1 MIPFDSAQLSEWL
14 SQYFWPLLRILALI
28 STAPVLSEKQIS
40 KKVKI
45 GLGGLIAILIAP
57 TLPANTIPIIS
68 AAGLW
73 LAIQQIL
80 IGAALG
86 LTMQLAFA
94 AVRLAGEV
102 IGMQMGLSFATFFDP
117 SGGPNMPVLA
127 RLLNLLAMLL
137 FLSFDGH
144 LWLISLL
151 ADSFHTLPIQSQPL
165 NGNGF
170 LALAQLGSLIFIN
183 GMMLALPLICL
194 LLTLNIALGLLN
206 RMTPQL
212 SVFVIGFPV
221 TMTFGIMTLG
231 MMMPMLAPFCEHLF
245 GEMFDRLAA
254 VIGGMTF
261 LPCRYF
267 PLFCRTKWQ

>member
-1 MIPFDSAQLSEWL
+1 M
-14 SQYFWPLLRILALI
+14 
-28 STAPVLSEKQIS
+28 
-40 KKVKI
+40 KI

-127 RLLNLLAMLL
+127 LLNLLAMLL
-137 FLSFDGH
+137 F
-144 LWLISLL
+144 
-151 ADSFHTLPIQSQPL
+151 
-165 NGNGF
+165 
-170 LALAQLGSLIFIN
+170 
-183 GMMLALPLICL
+183 
-194 LLTLNIALGLLN
+194 
-206 RMTPQL
+206 
-212 SVFVIGFPV
+212 
-221 TMTFGIMTLG
+221 
-231 MMMPMLAPFCEHLF
+231 
-245 GEMFDRLAA
+245 
-254 VIGGMTF
+254 
-261 LPCRYF
+261 
-267 PLFCRTKWQ
+267 

>member
-1 MIPFDSAQLSEWL
+1 MLTFDSAQFGVWL

-28 STAPVLSEKQIS
+28 STAPVFSEKQIS

-45 GLGGLIAILIAP
+45 GLGGLIVILIAP
-57 TLPANTIPIIS
+57 GLPVSTVPIFS

-73 LAIQQIL
+73 LAAQQIL
-80 IGAALG
+80 IGVALG
-86 LTMQLAFA
+86 LTMQFAFA
-94 AVRLAGEV
+94 AIRLAGEV

-117 SGGPNMPVLA
+117 SGGPNTPVLA

-137 FLSFDGH
+137 FLSFNGH

-151 ADSFHTLPIQSQPL
+151 VDSFHTLPIQAEPL

-170 LALAQLGSLIFIN
+170 LALTQAGSLIFIN

-194 LLTLNIALGLLN
+194 LLTLNMALGLLN

-221 TMTFGIMTLG
+221 TMTIGIMTIG

-245 GEMFDRLAA
+245 GEFFDRLAD
-254 VIGGMTF
+254 VIGSMT
-261 LPCRYF
+261 P
-267 PLFCRTKWQ
+267 

>member
-1 MIPFDSAQLSEWL
+1 MLTFDSAQFGVWL

-28 STAPVLSEKQIS
+28 STAPVFSEKQIS

-45 GLGGLIAILIAP
+45 GLGGLIVILVAP
-57 TLPANTIPIIS
+57 GLPISTVPIFS

-73 LAIQQIL
+73 LAAQQIL
-80 IGAALG
+80 IGVALG
-86 LTMQLAFA
+86 LTMQFAFA
-94 AVRLAGEV
+94 AIRLAGEV

-117 SGGPNMPVLA
+117 SGGPNTPVLA

-137 FLSFDGH
+137 FLSFNGH

-151 ADSFHTLPIQSQPL
+151 VDSFHTLPIQAEPL

-170 LALAQLGSLIFIN
+170 LALTQAGSLIFIN

-194 LLTLNIALGLLN
+194 LLTLNMALGLLN
-206 RMTPQL
+206 RMTTQL

-221 TMTFGIMTLG
+221 TMTIGIMTIG

-245 GEMFDRLAA
+245 GEFFDRLAD
-254 VIGGMTF
+254 VLGNMT
-261 LPCRYF
+261 P
-267 PLFCRTKWQ
+267 

>member
-1 MIPFDSAQLSEWL
+1 MLTFDSAQFGVWL

-28 STAPVLSEKQIS
+28 STAPMFSEKQIS
-40 KKVKI
+40 KQVKI
-45 GLGGLIAILIAP
+45 GLGGLMVILIAP
-57 TLPANTIPIIS
+57 ALPISTTPIFS

-86 LTMQLAFA
+86 LVMQFAFA

-117 SGGPNMPVLA
+117 SGGPSMPVLA

-151 ADSFHTLPIQSQPL
+151 VDSFHTLPIQTQPL

-170 LALAQLGSLIFIN
+170 LVLTQVGSLIFVN
-183 GMMLALPLICL
+183 GLMLALPMICL
-194 LLTLNIALGLLN
+194 LLTLNMTLGLLN

-221 TMTFGIMTLG
+221 TMTIGIMTMG

-245 GEMFDRLAA
+245 GEVVDRLAA
-254 VIGGMTF
+254 VIGRMTF
-261 LPCRYF
+261 
-267 PLFCRTKWQ
+267 

>member
-1 MIPFDSAQLSEWL
+1 MLTFDSAQLSVWL
-14 SQYFWPLLRILALI
+14 SQYFWPLLRVLALI
-28 STAPVLSEKQIS
+28 ATAPVFSEKQIG
-40 KKVKI
+40 KRVKI
-45 GLGGLIAILIAP
+45 GLAGLIVLLIAP
-57 TLPANTIPIIS
+57 ALPSSNIPIFS
-68 AAGLW
+68 TTGLW
-73 LAIQQIL
+73 LAVQQVL
-80 IGAALG
+80 IGVALG
-86 LTMQLAFA
+86 LTMQFAFA

-117 SGGPNMPVLA
+117 AGGPNTPILA

-151 ADSFHTLPIQSQPL
+151 ADSFYTLPIQTQPL

-170 LALAQLGSLIFIN
+170 LALTQAGSLIFVN

-194 LLTLNIALGLLN
+194 LLALNLALGLLN
-206 RMTPQL
+206 RVTPQL

-221 TMTFGIMTLG
+221 TMTIGILTIG

-245 GEMFDRLAA
+245 GEFFDRLAQ
-254 VIGGMTF
+254 VIGEM
-261 LPCRYF
+261 
-267 PLFCRTKWQ
+267 KQ

>member
-1 MIPFDSAQLSEWL
+1 MLTFDSAQFGVWL

-28 STAPVLSEKQIS
+28 STAPVFSEKQIS

-45 GLGGLIAILIAP
+45 GLGGLIVILVAP
-57 TLPANTIPIIS
+57 GLPISTVPIFS

-73 LAIQQIL
+73 LAAQQIL
-80 IGAALG
+80 IGVALG
-86 LTMQLAFA
+86 LTMQFAFA
-94 AVRLAGEV
+94 AIRLAGEV

-117 SGGPNMPVLA
+117 SGGPNTPVLA

-137 FLSFDGH
+137 FLSFNGH

-151 ADSFHTLPIQSQPL
+151 VDSFHTLPIQAEPL

-170 LALAQLGSLIFIN
+170 LALTQAGSLIFIN

-194 LLTLNIALGLLN
+194 LLTLNMALGLLN

-221 TMTFGIMTLG
+221 TMTIGIMTIG

-245 GEMFDRLAA
+245 GEFFDRLAD
-254 VIGGMTF
+254 VLGNMT
-261 LPCRYF
+261 P
-267 PLFCRTKWQ
+267 

>member
-1 MIPFDSAQLSEWL
+1 MLTFDSAQFGVWL

-28 STAPVLSEKQIS
+28 STAPVFSEKQIS

-45 GLGGLIAILIAP
+45 GLGGLIVILIAP
-57 TLPANTIPIIS
+57 GLPISTVPIFS

-73 LAIQQIL
+73 LAAQQIL
-80 IGAALG
+80 IGVALG
-86 LTMQLAFA
+86 LTMQFAFA
-94 AVRLAGEV
+94 AIRLAGEV

-117 SGGPNMPVLA
+117 SGGPNTPVLA

-137 FLSFDGH
+137 FLSFNGH

-151 ADSFHTLPIQSQPL
+151 VDSFHTLPIQAEPL

-170 LALAQLGSLIFIN
+170 LALTQAGSLIFIN

-194 LLTLNIALGLLN
+194 LLTLNMALGLLN

-221 TMTFGIMTLG
+221 TMTIGIMTIG

-245 GEMFDRLAA
+245 GEFFDRLAD
-254 VIGGMTF
+254 VLGNMT
-261 LPCRYF
+261 P
-267 PLFCRTKWQ
+267 

>member
-1 MIPFDSAQLSEWL
+1 MLTFDSAQFGVWL

-28 STAPVLSEKQIS
+28 STAPVFSEKQIS

-45 GLGGLIAILIAP
+45 GLGGLIVILVAP
-57 TLPANTIPIIS
+57 GLPISSVPIFS

-73 LAIQQIL
+73 LAAQQIL
-80 IGAALG
+80 IGVALG
-86 LTMQLAFA
+86 LTMQFAFA
-94 AVRLAGEV
+94 AIRLAGEV

-117 SGGPNMPVLA
+117 SGGPNTPVLA

-137 FLSFDGH
+137 FLSFNGH

-151 ADSFHTLPIQSQPL
+151 VDSFHTLPIQAEPL

-170 LALAQLGSLIFIN
+170 LALTQAGSLIFIN

-194 LLTLNIALGLLN
+194 LLTLNMALGLLN

-221 TMTFGIMTLG
+221 TMTIGIMTIG

-245 GEMFDRLAA
+245 GEFFDRLAD
-254 VIGGMTF
+254 VLGSMT
-261 LPCRYF
+261 P
-267 PLFCRTKWQ
+267 

>member
-1 MIPFDSAQLSEWL
+1 MLTFDSAQLGVWL

-28 STAPVLSEKQIS
+28 STAPVFSEKQIS

-45 GLGGLIAILIAP
+45 GLGGLIVILVAP
-57 TLPANTIPIIS
+57 GLPTSNIPIFS
-68 AAGLW
+68 ATGLW
-73 LAIQQIL
+73 LAAQQIL
-80 IGAALG
+80 IGVALG
-86 LTMQLAFA
+86 LTMQFAFA
-94 AVRLAGEV
+94 AIRLAGEV

-117 SGGPNMPVLA
+117 SGGPNTPVLA

-137 FLSFDGH
+137 FLSFNGH

-151 ADSFHTLPIQSQPL
+151 VDSFHTLPIQAEPL

-170 LALAQLGSLIFIN
+170 LALTQVGSLIFIN
-183 GMMLALPLICL
+183 GLMLALPLICL
-194 LLTLNIALGLLN
+194 LLTLNMALGLLN

-221 TMTFGIMTLG
+221 TMTIGIMTIG

-245 GEMFDRLAA
+245 GEFFDRLAD
-254 VIGGMTF
+254 VIGSMT
-261 LPCRYF
+261 P
-267 PLFCRTKWQ
+267 

>member
-1 MIPFDSAQLSEWL
+1 MLTFDSAQFGVWL

-28 STAPVLSEKQIS
+28 STAPVFSEKQIS

-45 GLGGLIAILIAP
+45 GLGGLIVVLVAP
-57 TLPANTIPIIS
+57 GLPISTVPIFS

-73 LAIQQIL
+73 LAAQQIL
-80 IGAALG
+80 IGVALG
-86 LTMQLAFA
+86 LTMQFAFA
-94 AVRLAGEV
+94 AIRLAGEV

-117 SGGPNMPVLA
+117 SGGPNTPVLA

-137 FLSFDGH
+137 FLSFNGH

-151 ADSFHTLPIQSQPL
+151 VDSFHTLPIQAEPL

-170 LALAQLGSLIFIN
+170 LALTQAGSLIFIN

-194 LLTLNIALGLLN
+194 LLTLNMALGLLN

-221 TMTFGIMTLG
+221 TMTIGIMTIG

-245 GEMFDRLAA
+245 GEFFDRLAD
-254 VIGGMTF
+254 VIGSMT
-261 LPCRYF
+261 P
-267 PLFCRTKWQ
+267 

>member
-1 MIPFDSAQLSEWL
+1 MLTFDSAQFGVWL

-28 STAPVLSEKQIS
+28 STAPVFSEKQIS

-45 GLGGLIAILIAP
+45 GLGGLIVILVAP
-57 TLPANTIPIIS
+57 GLPISTVPIFS

-73 LAIQQIL
+73 LAAQQIL
-80 IGAALG
+80 IGVALG
-86 LTMQLAFA
+86 LTMQFAFA
-94 AVRLAGEV
+94 AIRLAGEV

-117 SGGPNMPVLA
+117 SGGPNTPVLA

-137 FLSFDGH
+137 FLSFNGH

-151 ADSFHTLPIQSQPL
+151 VDSFHTLPIQAEPL

-170 LALAQLGSLIFIN
+170 LALTQAGSLIFIN
-183 GMMLALPLICL
+183 GLMLALPLICL
-194 LLTLNIALGLLN
+194 LLTLNMALGLLN

-221 TMTFGIMTLG
+221 TMTIGIMTIG

-245 GEMFDRLAA
+245 GEFFDRLAD
-254 VIGGMTF
+254 VIGSMT
-261 LPCRYF
+261 P
-267 PLFCRTKWQ
+267 